1 MDSDIDS
8 DESEIQSDE
17 SQIYITKSRFLLSYN
32 NDPEIFRRMIGMEVT
47 TFDDLFLE
55 LYEKLETSMFR
66 TIPSKIRLEAA
77 VM

>member
-1 MDSDIDS
+1 MDSETDS

-17 SQIYITKSRFLLSYN
+17 SQIYFTKRRFILSY

-66 TIPSKIRLEAA
+66 TIPSKTRLEAA